1 MSLKKQALAGVKWTT
16 VASVMNT
23 VLQLIQLAILAR
35 HLNPS
40 DFGLMALVM
49 VVIGF
54 SQMFIDMG
62 LSNAIIY
69 KKEIHTKQLSSLYWL
84 NVIIGVLF
92 FILLTGVSPLISKI
106 YENEKLALLINIVAV
121 TFLIKP
127 WGQQFMVLLQ
137 KNLSF
142 SAIAKT
148 DIASRFIS
156 FIVIVFLAY
165 DNYGVYSLAIGAVV
179 FAFCTTLGYI
189 FFGIDI
195 HRPIIYLKINDLK
208 DFLSF
213 GLFQMGEK
221 IIQYFASQFDT
232 ILIGKLLGLE
242 VLGIY
247 NIAKNIVSKP
257 SVIINPVVTKV
268 TFPLMSKINNDVN
281 KLKAVFL
288 KSMNYL
294 SFVNFPVY
302 FLIAVLAR
310 PLVLIMFGEG
320 WDDAVPLIQIL
331 AFTFLL
337 RSIGNPSGSL
347 LLSRGKANVAF
358 YWNLI
363 LFIFYPIS
371 IMVGSLWGIVGIT
384 IGTLILQIILL
395 IPNWKFIVNKY
406 SNTSIREFFGT
417 LRYPF
422 IISLSSIIPTV
433 ILVFLVDEPIIL
445 ILSGGF
451 SFAIIFMF
459 VLKTLQPDKF
469 WELKQGISGFKNK
482 KIAVK

>member
-1 MSLKKQALAGVKWTT
+1 MSLRKQALSGVKWTT
-16 VASVMNT
+16 TASVVNT

-35 HLNPS
+35 ILNPS

-69 KKEIHTKQLSSLYWL
+69 KQDIHTKQLSSLYWL
-84 NVIIGVLF
+84 NILIGVIF
-92 FILLTGVSPLISKI
+92 FIILFGVSPLVAKI
-106 YENEKLALLINIVAV
+106 YESEKLISLINIVAV

-137 KNLSF
+137 KNLLF
-142 SAIAKT
+142 NAIAKT
-148 DIASRFIS
+148 DILSRFIS
-156 FIVIVFLAY
+156 FVVIILLAY
-165 DNYGVYSLAIGAVV
+165 KNYGVYSLAIGAIV
-179 FAFCTTLGYI
+179 FAFCSTFGYI
-189 FFGIDI
+189 FYGISI
-195 HRPIIYLKINDLK
+195 HKPLIYLKINDLK
-208 DFLSF
+208 EFLSF

-221 IIQYFASQFDT
+221 IIQYFTSQFDT

-257 SVIINPVVTKV
+257 SAIINPVITKV
-268 TFPLMSKINNDVN
+268 TFPLMSKMKDVN
-281 KLKAVFL
+281 KLKEVFL
-288 KSMNYL
+288 KTMNYL

-302 FLIAVLAR
+302 LLLAVLAK

-320 WDDAVPLIQIL
+320 WIEAVPLIQIL

-347 LLSRGKANVAF
+347 LLSRGRANVAF

-371 IMVGSLWGIVGIT
+371 ILVGSFWGIIGIT
-384 IGTLILQIILL
+384 IGTLVLQIILL
-395 IPNWKFIVNKY
+395 IPNWKFIVFKY
-406 SNTSIREFFGT
+406 SNATLGEFFGT
-417 LRYPF
+417 LKYPF
-422 IISLSSIIPTV
+422 VISLSSIIPAV
-433 ILVFLVDEPIIL
+433 ILVVFLDEPITL
-445 ILSGGF
+445 ILSGGL
-451 SFAIIFMF
+451 SFVILFLLI
-459 VLKTLQPDKF
+459 LKILQPDKSMEIVQGLK
-469 WELKQGISGFKNK
+469 ELRNK
-482 KIAVK
+482 KLAFK